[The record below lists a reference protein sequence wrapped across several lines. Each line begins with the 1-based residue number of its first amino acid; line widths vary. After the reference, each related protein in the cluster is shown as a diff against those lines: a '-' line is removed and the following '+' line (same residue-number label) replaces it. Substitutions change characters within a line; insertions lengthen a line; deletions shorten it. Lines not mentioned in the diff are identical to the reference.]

1 MSRADIIKLVKKLK
15 RYSKDQIIDALSNQF
30 NADYYIRG
38 LLNHLEEQ
46 ESDKL
51 LKEHHEAI
59 EAEARARKMF
69 SDFLGEMCAKYGNGN
84 TFKINALSPAEYARG
99 AVLEEAIKAAEKKE
113 RMLDKKVTKM
123 LKLEDYE

>member
-1 MSRADIIKLVKKLK
+1 MSRADPKLVAKLK
-15 RYSKDQIIDALSNQF
+15 KYSKDQIIDALANQF

-51 LKEHHEAI
+51 LKEHREAI
-59 EAEARARKMF
+59 EAEAKARKAF
-69 SDFLGEMCAKYGNGN
+69 SEFIKEAAAKYGDGKS
-84 TFKINALSPAEYARG
+84 FKIGALPPAEYARG
-99 AVLEEAIKAAEKKE
+99 CALEKAVKEAEAKE

-123 LKLEDYE
+123 LKLED

>member
-1 MSRADIIKLVKKLK
+1 MSRADHKLVAKLK
-15 RYSKDQIIDALSNQF
+15 KYSKDQIIDALANQF

-51 LKEHHEAI
+51 LKEHREAI
-59 EAEARARKMF
+59 EAEAKARKAF
-69 SDFLGEMCAKYGNGN
+69 SEFIKEAAAKYGDGKS
-84 TFKINALSPAEYARG
+84 FKIGALPPAEYARG
-99 AVLEEAIKAAEKKE
+99 RALEKAVKEAEAKE

-123 LKLEDYE
+123 LKLED